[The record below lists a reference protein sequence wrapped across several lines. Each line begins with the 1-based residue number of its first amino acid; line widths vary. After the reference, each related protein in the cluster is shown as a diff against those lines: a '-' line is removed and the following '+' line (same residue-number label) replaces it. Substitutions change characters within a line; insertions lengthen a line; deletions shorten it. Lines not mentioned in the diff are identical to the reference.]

1 MEKLRK
7 LKYDIS
13 FADYMIDKI
22 TAALK
27 TASIANSV
35 MYKKLWKTH
44 RTNLQHHTH
53 QYVALLTA
61 RGCKMVDRGGKLKQD
76 LHRFRPTGEA
86 QIPMA
91 LHGEGSAAAGAEAE
105 SPSTDGLPE
114 PSLEGNGAPSNVE
127 DVLVDAEPAAGLN
140 AGLTPRPPEAES
152 PSTDDSPEPSLESDG
167 DASNVEGVLVDVR
180 SMVLLMVKLSKAY
193 AEKQADLDDYSDL
206 FDGCLN
212 KGA

>member
-1 MEKLRK
+1 
-7 LKYDIS
+7 
-13 FADYMIDKI
+13 
-22 TAALK
+22 
-27 TASIANSV
+27 
-35 MYKKLWKTH
+35 
-44 RTNLQHHTH
+44 
-53 QYVALLTA
+53 
-61 RGCKMVDRGGKLKQD
+61 MVDREGKLKQD

-91 LHGEGSAAAGAEAE
+91 LHGEGSAAAGA
-105 SPSTDGLPE
+105 
-114 PSLEGNGAPSNVE
+114 
-127 DVLVDAEPAAGLN
+127 
-140 AGLTPRPPEAES
+140 EAES